1 MDKNQRILTT
11 ILWGVLV
18 LCMVGVIGAGLW
30 RTRGEDDTISGIQI
44 EPLAPAGE
52 LPELYDA
59 PAFALTDQNEKPVT
73 NETLRGTPWVAAFIF
88 TQCAGPCPMM
98 SAKMAELQ
106 KTVPDARLKLVS
118 FTVDPER
125 DTPAVLKEYGRKL
138 GADEA
143 RWHFLTGAKDDMFA
157 AAKGMSLAAGPATED
172 APIFHSNVF
181 VLIDA
186 AGKVRGIYRSN
197 EPDAMSRLADDARK
211 LLDRSDLNH
220 TTENAGKV
228 S

>member
-11 ILWGVLV
+11 ILWAVLV

-30 RTRGEDDTISGIQI
+30 RSREDQRYEAAGFVEITPID
-44 EPLAPAGE
+44 AADGE
-52 LPELYDA
+52 LPVLYDA
-59 PAFALTDQNEKPVT
+59 PTFALTDQNEQRVT
-73 NETLRGTPWVAAFIF
+73 NETLRGQPWVAAFIF

-98 SAKMAELQ
+98 SAKMADLQ

-125 DTPAVLKEYGRKL
+125 DTPAVLKQYAAKL

-143 RWHFLTGAKDDMFA
+143 RWHFLTGPADAMFA
-157 AAKGMSLAAGPATED
+157 AAKGMNLSAGPATAD
-172 APIFHSNVF
+172 APIFHSDIF
-181 VLIDA
+181 VLIDGD
-186 AGKVRGIYRSN
+186 GKVRGIYRNS
-197 EPDAMSRLADDARK
+197 EPDTLDKLAADART
-211 LLDRSDLNH
+211 LLGAAS
-220 TTENAGKV
+220 NAATGAK